1 MLASEGLINDAAEA
15 LEAMKREDVQA
26 ESDRV
31 LMNRPPP
38 HAVVL
43 CEDPLVYYIDDFT
56 TDAECDAIIAKSEPQ
71 LKRAR
76 VSGMQDGRVSSGRTN
91 SVAWM
96 AAGGDEVFETV
107 EDKVCDLVGCRPEC
121 TESFQVIHYEEGQE
135 YKPHLDAYDTS
146 TDHGLNNCKR
156 GGNRL
161 ITTLLYLSDVDAV
174 RAPASADT
182 PSRCCLPD
190 C

>member
-1 MLASEGLINDAAEA
+1 MILFFCGIALLAA
-15 LEAMKREDVQA
+15 LAPA
-26 ESDRV
+26 S
-31 LMNRPPP
+31 PS
-38 HAVVL
+38 A
-43 CEDPLVYYIDDFT
+43 
-56 TDAECDAIIAKSEPQ
+56 
-71 LKRAR
+71 
-76 VSGMQDGRVSSGRTN
+76 GRVSDVRV
-91 SVAWM
+91 VAR
-96 AAGGDEVFETV
+96 
-107 EDKVCDLVGCRPEC
+107 KKCLVKHTQITHDALFNKLSSTGMSQANPLYLQVITGCNHCALLGCRPEC

-182 PSRCCLPD
+182 PSCCCLPD